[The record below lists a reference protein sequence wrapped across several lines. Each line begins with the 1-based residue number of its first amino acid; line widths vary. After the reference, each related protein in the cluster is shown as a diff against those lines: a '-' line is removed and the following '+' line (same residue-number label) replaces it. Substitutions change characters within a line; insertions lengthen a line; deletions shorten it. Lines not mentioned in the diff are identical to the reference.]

1 MSGISEYLQIVIGG
15 DASGAEAAV
24 SKVRASVF
32 NLKLELEKYQ
42 SMAFTEKD
50 EAKIR
55 SYNARIQELE
65 KQITQTANIGKQGFN
80 EMGDAIKKSGNGLTG
95 MLSGVRTLAYIIPGI
110 GVAGIF
116 NLAFEAIGKVV
127 SEMNLFHKTV
137 DRATQSEA
145 ELNKELVKTRESAE
159 QEASHLKALIS
170 VAQNHS
176 ASSVARKKAIKDL
189 RDDYPAYFKDLT
201 DEKIKTGDITTAT
214 DLLTAAIYKRAEAR
228 AREADIAKKA
238 TTVFENE
245 QKVEKLNLDIAKAK
259 ADANAKS
266 AKAVQPIV
274 GSAAQIDNATQVR
287 SGAAIDAEKHLNDL
301 IAQRTVINTENL
313 RLRYE
318 IEKSQSRLN
327 SLEATAITA
336 EKDKGKAGNVDEDT
350 KAYTELSKQLAE
362 IQKMYSDARI
372 TNGQYNK
379 ESMAA
384 IDSTLKKLDT
394 TSKYYEKIIALQ
406 DMFLRE
412 NKEKGG
418 LAETVSQDLTKEQK
432 DDMKFAAPTHLTGG
446 KNGSGILDEGIE
458 ALNSKDTEKLNDLK
472 RQLGEVALVAN
483 AAGNAIGGLFDAMA
497 SGENLGDALGRMFK
511 DLAKQI
517 ITAAAKAIIFKVILS
532 ALNITTGGIAG
543 TAGSIIGGA
552 ISGAANGAVVTGPNI
567 LAVGEGGESETVLP
581 ISRLSSMLDNA
592 AAMGSGMGG
601 VGGSTIMPKWK
612 IEGDQLLVW
621 IDRSSQAKQI
631 RG

>member
-350 KAYTELSKQLAE
+350 KAYTELFKQLAE